1 MKWLT
6 DYFVQNDRASLSRFW
21 VNVILAVSTWI
32 VIRMEL
38 TGRTSFE
45 VLGTY
50 MGLVLGYEAAKRGM
64 TKHYETSITRERIKS
79 RVDSPD

>member
-1 MKWLT
+1 MKWVT
-6 DYFVQNDRASLSRFW
+6 DLFAQNEKASLSRFW
-21 VNVILAVSTWI
+21 VNVILGVSTWI
-32 VIRMEL
+32 VVRMEL
-38 TGRTSFE
+38 TDRTSFE

-64 TKHYETSITRERIKS
+64 TRHYETSITREKIRS

>member
-6 DYFVQNDRASLSRFW
+6 DLFVQQEKASLSRFW

-38 TGRTSFE
+38 TDRTSFE
-45 VLGTY
+45 ILGTY
-50 MGLVLGYEAAKRGM
+50 MGIVLGYEAAKRGM
-64 TKHYETSITRERIKS
+64 VRHYETSITRERIKS
-79 RVDSPD
+79 RVDNPD